1 MKVKFN
7 LLTTLQSSHQH
18 KAESCLDKLK
28 VHCMLLYDNWKNPRD
43 VIKMWVLILDCNW
56 YYFFLHFVLLYAPI
70 ISSTPS
76 WSRDHQVYPV
86 DSEGTRKLQ
95 NMTNCYP
102 NLQHLLALLSIK
114 YVFFPL
120 DKQIDASPSAQCDL
134 WYNIPNGP
142 ITRWLHKLE
151 LNASTA

>member
-1 MKVKFN
+1 
-7 LLTTLQSSHQH
+7 
-18 KAESCLDKLK
+18 
-28 VHCMLLYDNWKNPRD
+28 
-43 VIKMWVLILDCNW
+43 MWSLILDCNW

-70 ISSTPS
+70 ISSAPS
-76 WSRDHQVYPV
+76 WSRDDQVYPV

-95 NMTNCYP
+95 SMTNCYP

-120 DKQIDASPSAQCDL
+120 DKQIDASPLAQCDH